1 MDKTKVSLNIPND
14 VHERIVQLAE
24 LADMDKT
31 KLMVNILDETTKT
44 LISCKKVGILQ
55 FTILMRD
62 LGEKMKEWAENV
74 KKKKVELP

>member
-1 MDKTKVSLNIPND
+1 MEKTKISLNVPND
-14 VHERIVQLAE
+14 VHERIVK
-24 LADMDKT
+24 LADLADIDKT

-44 LISCKKVGILQ
+44 LLSCKKVGILQ

-74 KKKKVELP
+74 KKKKIEPL